1 MQVILL
7 EDVQGKGSAGD
18 VVKVSDGH
26 ARNYLFPKNIAIA
39 ATKENLKTLE
49 SRKARLDAKKADDLA
64 SAQAKA
70 EKIDSLSITIESK
83 AGEGGKLFGS
93 IGTQDIADAV
103 LAQHEVFID
112 KRKIGLDSP
121 IKEIGIHEVEIKIYP
136 EVTATI
142 RVVVEA

>member
-26 ARNYLFPKNIAIA
+26 ARNYLFPHNIAIP

-64 SAQAKA
+64 SAQEKA
-70 EKIDSLSITIESK
+70 EKIDSLSVTIQSK

-93 IGTQDIADAV
+93 IGAQDIADAV
-103 LAQHEVFID
+103 LAQHEVYID
-112 KRKIGLDSP
+112 KRKIQLDAP
-121 IKEIGIHEVEIKIYP
+121 IKETGVHSVELKIYP

-142 RVVVEA
+142 RVLVEA